1 LAPRC
6 RCQLVVTDTL
16 EHLPLIRRTLDANRH
31 LMSPAGGDGSGGGAA
46 SSPSPSSSSSLSP
59 SIDVRV
65 AEYRWGSGTGGAAA
79 TADGTGDCGA
89 GAAAAAETTATTATD
104 GGGGGGGGPSGGKF
118 DVILGSDV
126 AYRPDLYGPLVASLV
141 ELSHR
146 STVAYLGV
154 TMADTRPDFF
164 RLLTGS
170 GFEYRRLDDRL
181 LDPEYRG
188 WAFGVF
194 VVTVHSSAYPAA

>member
-46 SSPSPSSSSSLSP
+46 SSPSSTSSSSHSA

-65 AEYRWGSGTGGAAA
+65 AEYRWGSGAGGAAA
-79 TADGTGDCGA
+79 TADGIGDCGA
-89 GAAAAAETTATTATD
+89 GAAAAEAAATAAA
-104 GGGGGGGGPSGGKF
+104 GPSGGKF

-194 VVTVHSSAYPAA
+194 VVTVHAGAYPAA

>member
-1 LAPRC
+1 
-6 RCQLVVTDTL
+6 
-16 EHLPLIRRTLDANRH
+16 
-31 LMSPAGGDGSGGGAA
+31 MSPAGGDGSGCGAA
-46 SSPSPSSSSSLSP
+46 SSPFSSSSSLSP

-65 AEYRWGSGTGGAAA
+65 VEYRWGSGTGTGGAAA
-79 TADGTGDCGA
+79 TADGIGDCGA
-89 GAAAAAETTATTATD
+89 GAAAAEAAATAAA
-104 GGGGGGGGPSGGKF
+104 GPSGGKF

-194 VVTVHSSAYPAA
+194 VVTVHAGAYPAA